1 MNSPAPATAALS
13 STVTINNTCYTGSPG
28 DTFQAFGDAAKLG
41 MSIGGIIL
49 TCICC
54 SLFVYIAST
63 SPSVFPKILAGCC
76 ILSLLTSI
84 QQYFTAKMNID
95 SLKNS
100 GKIRSC

>member
-1 MNSPAPATAALS
+1 
-13 STVTINNTCYTGSPG
+13 
-28 DTFQAFGDAAKLG
+28 
-41 MSIGGIIL
+41 
-49 TCICC
+49 
-54 SLFVYIAST
+54 
-63 SPSVFPKILAGCC
+63 LAGCC